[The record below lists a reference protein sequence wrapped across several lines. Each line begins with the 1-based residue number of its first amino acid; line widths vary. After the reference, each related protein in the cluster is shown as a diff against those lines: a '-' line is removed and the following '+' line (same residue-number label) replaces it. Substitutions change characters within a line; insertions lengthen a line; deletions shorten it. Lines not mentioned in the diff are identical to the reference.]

1 MVPGR
6 DRLIEQDGSV
16 TAVAGDARRP
26 LVVLLVGEPGSGK
39 TTLGRA
45 LSEALHLPFLA
56 RDQVRRGLFFTAGA
70 WSAAPGEVPP
80 SDEERAAAEKGTT
93 LRPRPAPPRPPSS
106 GDKKPGPRGHA
117 TLKFDYTHVG
127 PQGAE
132 LFAKIVSYD
141 LAVAVPAL
149 ASQLLP

>member
-1 MVPGR
+1 MVSPGLSWKR
-6 DRLIEQDGSV
+6 KAPLTRREFKDGKLHN
-16 TAVAGDARRP
+16 T
-26 LVVLLVGEPGSGK
+26 LVSW
-39 TTLGRA
+39 
-45 LSEALHLPFLA
+45 S
-56 RDQVRRGLFFTAGA
+56 DQVRKVARELDVPLVDLNAD
-70 WSAAPGEVPP
+70 SARAVEKFGPVDSMRLAQVPP

-93 LRPRPAPPRPPSS
+93 LHPRPAPPRPPSS

-149 ASQLLP
+149 ARQLPP